1 MENLFSEDPQ
11 FRRVQYKKLS
21 DNVRE
26 WQQEIAALV
35 AEKLPKDMGL
45 NVVVTFQKVDDEKG
59 YAIGSAVAS
68 DEGGNS
74 IGIPAIVRSWN
85 LAPIDLFFKENK
97 VYPLTDDN
105 LAKVFYQSSMGTGLA
120 PINATPSM
128 ADDSFAEVRNPPL
141 GGKYSYSSPHSM
153 LGSISGTMGAED
165 LRLFKTAVA
174 STPALLAA
182 YHRRGTDRLL
192 HKIAA
197 EKPKE
202 TEQDD
207 SNKERASEVFTVKKD
222 GPNQYRLFSAPDE
235 VYDPVMVSTD
245 RQGLKRFL
253 EMRRSELWDYEQD
266 PLNSI
271 DQYGHFT
278 VIPPEAVYG
287 KEVDGPAGDISLGQ
301 HRNPWVFDPLQDDRI
316 VRTVDKF
323 GRYGVKDADG
333 VMAKGWVI
341 PNVVDFD
348 GAAKPIKLFLGK
360 NLASMQG
367 RIAGIALND
376 DADVTL
382 QADRPDTGKM
392 GTLVYR
398 DGDRV
403 MATCPFQVT
412 SVTVYKNLRSLGVV
426 DYQGKIANLII
437 SPNVDGIVAVD
448 EKRRNG
454 LGPLMGT
461 GKNYIVS
468 AKMFFVRMPRL
479 CNVSEGP
486 DDFKRMAAEWL
497 DKNPIKVAMANGR
510 YIFKGGAIQKY
521 ADDAAKRGDILP
533 PAKAPPARDVKFPAP
548 TQSLDKTKDLL
559 GGLKQKA
566 EPSIG
571 TPPPAPMAK
580 SAGLFF
586 NGGSMGKL
594 ADGAGAM
601 APTAGAQTQDIKPL
615 AQPKPIQQPATGPAL
630 NPKQVPV
637 TGPGAGAMPMKTAF
651 DFNSLARHE
660 AEFLLGYWGLGAEK
674 VAEVLDRAKDHIRLE
689 VHHLRFPK
697 VGHAVKTASPKVKA
711 FIDSVKSPI
720 SDLLKCA
727 ASIDD
732 AQAVDAVLSLG
743 FVNNE
748 NIARFSSAKPMLE
761 EVSQMLAKLLLASRL
776 GMEDIPEENVRGA
789 MAHVQKILSGLERL
803 SMLSK
808 TQEKTSAARP
818 RPVSYVGGRLLPA
831 ASPYGFVR

>member
-21 DNVRE
+21 DNARE

-35 AEKLPKDMGL
+35 AEKLPKDLGL
-45 NVVVTFQKVDDEKG
+45 SIAVTFQKVDDEKG
-59 YAIGSAVAS
+59 YAIGSAIAS
-68 DEGGNS
+68 DESGNS
-74 IGIPAIVRSWN
+74 IGIPAIVKSWN

-120 PINATPSM
+120 PANPPPAM
-128 ADDSFAEVRNPPL
+128 ADDSFAEVRSPPI

-153 LGSISGTMGAED
+153 IGAISGTLGAGD
-165 LRLFKTAVA
+165 LRMFKQAVA
-174 STPALLAA
+174 QEPRLLAA
-182 YHRRGTDRLL
+182 YHRRGTDSLL
-192 HKIAA
+192 RKIAA
-197 EKPKE
+197 EAPKQ

-207 SNKERASEVFTVKKD
+207 ANKERASEVFTVKKD

-235 VYDPVMVSTD
+235 VYDPVMISTD

-253 EMRRSELWDYEQD
+253 EMRKSELWDYEQD

-278 VIPPEAVYG
+278 VIPPETVYG
-287 KEVDGPAGDISLGQ
+287 KEVDGPAGNISLGK
-301 HRNPWVFDPLQDDRI
+301 HLNPWVFDPLQDDRI

-333 VMAKGWVI
+333 VLAKGWVI
-341 PNVVDFD
+341 PNVVDFT
-348 GAAKPIKLFLGK
+348 GASKPIKLFLGK
-360 NLASMQG
+360 SLASMQG

-382 QADRPDTGKM
+382 KADRPDTGKM

-403 MATCPFQVT
+403 LATVPFQVT

-426 DYQGKIANLII
+426 DYQGHIANLII
-437 SPNVDGIVAVD
+437 SPNIDGIVAVND
-448 EKRRNG
+448 KQKST
-454 LGPLMGT
+454 LGPLLGA

-479 CNVSEGP
+479 CQVSEGP

-497 DKNPIKVAMANGR
+497 DKNPVKVAQANGR
-510 YIFKGGAIQKY
+510 YIFKGGAISKY
-521 ADDAAKRGDILP
+521 ANPLSSPSQGAGTMEVKP
-533 PAKAPPARDVKFPAP
+533 PVTAPAVKPGMAG
-548 TQSLDKTKDLL
+548 SLDKKVET
-559 GGLKQKA
+559 
-566 EPSIG
+566 
-571 TPPPAPMAK
+571 
-580 SAGLFF
+580 
-586 NGGSMGKL
+586 
-594 ADGAGAM
+594 
-601 APTAGAQTQDIKPL
+601 
-615 AQPKPIQQPATGPAL
+615 PKPIAPAVKPGMAGSLDKKVETPKPIAPAA
-630 NPKQVPV
+630 
-637 TGPGAGAMPMKTAF
+637 PGAGATAMGKVSF

-660 AEFLLGYWGLGAEK
+660 AEFLLGYWGLGSEK
-674 VAEVLDRAKDHIRLE
+674 VAEVLDRSRDHIRLE
-689 VHHLRFPK
+689 VHHLRFPAA
-697 VGHAVKTASPKVKA
+697 GRMAKTASPKIKA
-711 FIDSVKSPI
+711 FIDSVRSPI
-720 SDLLKCA
+720 GDLLKCA

-743 FVNNE
+743 FVNDE
-748 NIARFSSAKPMLE
+748 NIVRFASAKPMLW

-776 GMEDIPEENVRGA
+776 GMEDVPEENVRA
-789 MAHVQKILSGLERL
+789 ALAHIQKILAGLERL
-803 SMLSK
+803 QMLSK
-808 TQEKTSAARP
+808 TQEKTSAVKQSP
-818 RPVSYVGGRLLPA
+818 RSHVGGRLLPA
-831 ASPYGFVR
+831 ASSYGFVR